1 MQTKHTDSKLI
12 RPLQLGAES
21 KGRLHID
28 HAGQPE
34 IQSFQGIQHFGRRG
48 ILWVQHFGEMEV

>member
-12 RPLQLGAES
+12 RPLKLRAES
-21 KGRLHID
+21 KGRLHIY

-34 IQSFQGIQHFGRRG
+34 IQSFQGMQHFGRRD
-48 ILWVQHFGEMEV
+48 ILRVKHFGEMEV

>member
-12 RPLQLGAES
+12 NPLQLGAVG
-21 KGRLHID
+21 KGRLHIY

-34 IQSFQGIQHFGRRG
+34 IQSFQGIQHFGKRG
-48 ILWVQHFGEMEV
+48 ILWVKHFVEMKV